1 MGLRLKFNLAL
12 VLVFALGFAAVGF
25 ISRQMLQDNAREEV
39 LRNARLMMDTAL
51 AVRTYTVEQVK
62 PHLDKQLQDVFLPQT
77 VAAYA
82 ATETLNHIQKKY
94 RDYGYKEATLN
105 PTNPRDR
112 ATDWEA
118 DIVQQFRHN
127 PASSE
132 LVSERNGGSGR
143 ILYIAK
149 PIQINNPACLQCH
162 SAPAAAP
169 ASMLKIYGEANGFG
183 WKLKEIVG
191 AQVVTVPMD
200 IPIMKADRAFMTF
213 MASLA
218 AIFLAVFIAL
228 NLMLSSLILRP
239 IRRMSAAADQVS
251 HGDFEVPEFSDAG
264 RDEIALLG
272 TSFDSMRRSLK
283 KAMHMLERGDP

>member
-1 MGLRLKFNLAL
+1 MGLRLKFNL
-12 VLVFALGFAAVGF
+12 VLVVVFAIGFAAVGF

-51 AVRTYTVEQVK
+51 AVRAYTVEQVK

-77 VAAYA
+77 VPAYA
-82 ATETLNHIQKKY
+82 ATETLNHIQQKY

-127 PASSE
+127 PESTE
-132 LVSERNGGSGR
+132 LVSERSGGTGR

-149 PIQINNPACLQCH
+149 PIQISNPACLQCH
-162 SAPAAAP
+162 SVPAAAP

-183 WKLKEIVG
+183 WKHKEIVG

-200 IPIMKADRAFMTF
+200 IPVLRADRAFTTF

-218 AIFLAVFIAL
+218 AVFVAVFVVL
-228 NLMLSSLILRP
+228 NLMLSWLIVRP
-239 IRRMSAAADQVS
+239 IRRMAAAADQVS
-251 HGDFEVPEFSDAG
+251 NGDFEVPEFSDAG
-264 RDEIALLG
+264 RDEVAVLG
-272 TSFDSMRRSLK
+272 SSFNRMRRSLQ
-283 KAMHMLERGDP
+283 KAMHMLERDEP

>member
-1 MGLRLKFNLAL
+1 MGLRLKFNL
-12 VLVFALGFAAVGF
+12 VLVVVFAIGFAAVGF

-51 AVRTYTVEQVK
+51 AVRAYTVEQVK

-77 VAAYA
+77 VPAYA
-82 ATETLNHIQKKY
+82 ATETLNHIQQKY

-127 PASSE
+127 PESTE
-132 LVSERNGGSGR
+132 LVSERSGGTGR

-149 PIQINNPACLQCH
+149 PIQISNPACLQCH
-162 SAPAAAP
+162 SVPAAAP

-183 WKLKEIVG
+183 WKHKEIVG

-200 IPIMKADRAFMTF
+200 IPVLRADRAFTTF

-218 AIFLAVFIAL
+218 AVFVAVFVVL
-228 NLMLSSLILRP
+228 NLMLSWLIVRP
-239 IRRMSAAADQVS
+239 IRRMAAAADQVS
-251 HGDFEVPEFSDAG
+251 NGDFEVPEFSDAG
-264 RDEIALLG
+264 RDEVAVLG
-272 TSFDSMRRSLK
+272 SSFNRMRRSLQ
-283 KAMHMLERGDP
+283 KAMHMLERGEP

>member
-62 PHLDKQLQDVFLPQT
+62 PHLHKQLQDEFLPQT

-94 RDYGYKEATLN
+94 RGYGYKEATLN

-132 LVSERNGGSGR
+132 LVSERNGGTGR
-143 ILYIAK
+143 ILYLAK

-162 SAPAAAP
+162 SVPAAAP
-169 ASMLKIYGEANGFG
+169 DSMLKIYGESNGFG

-191 AQVVTVPMD
+191 AQIVTVPMD
-200 IPIMKADRAFMTF
+200 IPIMKANRAFITF

-218 AIFLAVFIAL
+218 AIFLAVLIAL
-228 NLMLSSLILRP
+228 NLMLSWLILRP
-239 IRRMSAAADQVS
+239 TRRMSAAADQVS

-272 TSFDSMRRSLK
+272 TSFNRMRRSLK
-283 KAMHMLERGDP
+283 KAMHKLRRGDP